1 MGHRRSRLDTLA
13 DVSCGDMG
21 HPIHPFGH
29 EEHLRH
35 RSGEAS
41 PSTSDSRRGL
51 DIPANR
57 KGSWGCAECGIMYPK
72 SKLLEI
78 HARSTKHKA
87 YRCSRA
93 PVCTKIFS
101 GRTGLSRH
109 EAAHLALMK
118 HACSKCSARFE
129 RRDHCEE
136 HDDFCVASLPLPITH
151 PVSTQA
157 SGSEPKAAAPIST
170 PGREQQTRNDADDIP
185 TQFAY
190 GDQHDMNTV
199 AHVWFPPGLLSSPPP
214 ADLQNYHT
222 SNRAPT
228 DTTSADADSGS
239 QTEPTPTHTT
249 QNNLHVDVS
258 HQMHVNPLT
267 PERIPWEAHEPQ
279 QPAQLHTCTHGGCFQ
294 RFEDHLEVQNHIR
307 EHHKSQPTEDDQCD
321 HYTDFSNLD
330 VAPARSQKRAQ
341 SHACDLCPKRF
352 TRAFTLREHSRA
364 HTGARPFLCYICDKP
379 FSRQHDRM
387 RHQLRHYSS
396 KFFKCDGILK
406 SGASWGCGRKFTRRE
421 AWRRHSRSKSGQI
434 CTKPFFDEE
443 AATRKEAWLKE
454 HGKAPVAT
462 TSSAVTVQSNTNAPF
477 VIPAA
482 LLQQYPALADLDLTS
497 LHVASTPPD
506 EEAYGDGSAFDE

>member
-109 EAAHLALMK
+109 ETAHLALMK

-136 HDDFCVASLPLPITH
+136 HDNFCVASLPLPITH

-185 TQFAY
+185 TQSAY

-199 AHVWFPPGLLSSPPP
+199 AHVWFPPGLLSIPPP

-222 SNRAPT
+222 SDRAPT

-249 QNNLHVDVS
+249 QDSLHVDVS
-258 HQMHVNPLT
+258 HQVHVNPPT
-267 PERIPWEAHEPQ
+267 PERIPREAHEPQ
-279 QPAQLHTCTHGGCFQ
+279 QSAQLHTCTHRGCFQ
-294 RFEDHLEVQNHIR
+294 HFDDQLERQKHMR
-307 EHHKSQPTEDDQCD
+307 EHHPVGSIKTSQRDYMLDLLTEKLVHSRSRKS
-321 HYTDFSNLD
+321 
-330 VAPARSQKRAQ
+330 AQ
-341 SHACDLCPKRF
+341 LFACYYCPKRF
-352 TRAFTLREHSRA
+352 TRGFTLVEHYRA
-364 HTGARPFLCYICDKP
+364 HRNARLFSCTLCGKG
-379 FSRQHDRM
+379 FNRQHDRR
-387 RHQLRHYSS
+387 RHEKACSGLKQ
-396 KFFKCDGILK
+396 FKCHGILE
-406 SGASWGCGRKFTRRE
+406 SGASWGCGRRFSRAE
-421 AWRRHSRSKSGQI
+421 ALRRHSKSELG
-434 CTKPFFDEE
+434 KSVPNHSS
-443 AATRKEAWLKE
+443 TRKPQGRKK
-454 HGKAPVAT
+454 HGSKNMNKR
-462 TSSAVTVQSNTNAPF
+462 QSLQLQ
-477 VIPAA
+477 A
-482 LLQQYPALADLDLTS
+482 L
-497 LHVASTPPD
+497 
-506 EEAYGDGSAFDE
+506 